1 MAPYPDIAYA
11 LKEGSRFLLRVVPV
25 FALAVYA
32 ADLAGRLGWLSGL
45 AWLAGPV
52 MRLGRLSPDCGPG
65 FVTSVVSPTAG
76 HALLADLRLAGKLDR
91 RELAVAA
98 VVNNLPGEIATGKS
112 VLPLALPVLGFFGA
126 AYYGA
131 LLAASALK
139 ALLMLLAG
147 RLILPPR
154 VHAAPR
160 TAPASPASFRTA
172 ARASV
177 KPSLKT
183 IAKVLKTMVPVA
195 YIVYFLISAG
205 FFDRAAGPLAFMTDY
220 IPLNPAVLPVV
231 AARLISPPGAYTVAG
246 GLYAAGAATGWEL
259 VLGLFAGAFAATV
272 TSLRYTVPYYFAIF
286 GAADGTVIIAASMA
300 SRAAAYGAVLLG
312 LILLIS

>member
-1 MAPYPDIAYA
+1 MSLSPEIAYA
-11 LKEGSRFLLRVVPV
+11 LKEGSRFLLRVAPV

-32 ADLAGRLGWLSGL
+32 ANLLGRLGWLSGL

-76 HALLADLRLAGKLDR
+76 HALLADLRVAGKLDR
-91 RELAVAA
+91 RELTVAA

-139 ALLMLLAG
+139 ALVMLLAG
-147 RLILPPR
+147 RLILPRREHTP
-154 VHAAPR
+154 VAASAAVTVPFSKAVR
-160 TAPASPASFRTA
+160 SALRPSFRT
-172 ARASV
+172 
-177 KPSLKT
+177 T
-183 IAKVLKTMVPVA
+183 MKVLRTMVPVA
-195 YIVYFLISAG
+195 YIVYYLIAAG
-205 FFDRAAGPLAFMTDY
+205 FFDKAAGPLSFLAEY

-246 GLYAAGAATGWEL
+246 GLYASGAATGWEL
-259 VLGLFAGAFAATV
+259 VLGLFAGAFAATA

-300 SRAAAYGAVLLG
+300 SRVAAYGAVLLA
-312 LILLIS
+312 LIFFIS

>member
-1 MAPYPDIAYA
+1 M
-11 LKEGSRFLLRVVPV
+11 LRIVPV
-25 FALAVYA
+25 FAVAVYA
-32 ADLAGRLGWLSGL
+32 ANLAGRMGWLSGL

-65 FVTSVVSPTAG
+65 FVTSIVSPTAG
-76 HALLADLRLAGKLDR
+76 HALLADLRVAGKLNR
-91 RELAVAA
+91 RELTVAA

-112 VLPLALPVLGFFGA
+112 VLPLAVPVLGFFGA

-131 LLAASALK
+131 LLMASALK

-147 RLILPPR
+147 RLILPR
-154 VHAAPR
+154 RAHTGVTAAP
-160 TAPASPASFRTA
+160 AAGVSFRAA
-172 ARASV
+172 ARSSL

-195 YIVYFLISAG
+195 YIVYFLVESG
-205 FFDRAAGPLAFMTDY
+205 FFDKAAGPLAFMTDY

-259 VLGLFAGAFAATV
+259 VLGLFAGAFAATA
-272 TSLRYTVPYYFAIF
+272 TSLRYTVPYYFGIF
-286 GAADGTVIIAASMA
+286 GAADGTFIIAASMA
-300 SRAAAYGAVLLG
+300 SRVAAYGAVLLG
-312 LILLIS
+312 LILLIA

>member
-1 MAPYPDIAYA
+1 MDLSPDIAYA
-11 LKEGSRFLLRVVPV
+11 LREGSRFLLRVAPV

-32 ADLAGRLGWLSGL
+32 ANLAGRMGWLSGL

-52 MRLGRLSPDCGPG
+52 MRLGRLSPHCGPG
-65 FVTSVVSPTAG
+65 FVTSIVSPTAG
-76 HALLADLRLAGKLDR
+76 HSLLADLRVAGKLDR
-91 RELAVAA
+91 RELTVAA

-154 VHAAPR
+154 AHAAPKSVPS
-160 TAPASPASFRTA
+160 AGISFRGA
-172 ARASV
+172 ARSSL

-195 YIVYFLISAG
+195 YIVYFLIAAG
-205 FFDRAAGPLAFMTDY
+205 FFDRVAGPLAFMTDY

-259 VLGLFAGAFAATV
+259 VLGLFAGAFAATA

-300 SRAAAYGAVLLG
+300 SRLAAYGAVLLG
-312 LILLIS
+312 LILTIS